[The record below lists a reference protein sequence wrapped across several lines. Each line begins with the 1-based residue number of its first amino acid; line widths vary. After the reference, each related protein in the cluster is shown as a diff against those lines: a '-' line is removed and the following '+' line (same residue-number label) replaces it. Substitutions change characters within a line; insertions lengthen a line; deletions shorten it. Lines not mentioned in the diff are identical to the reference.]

1 MCENFI
7 GPAARFAEW
16 RGQEVLSA
24 ARALIKRHPIRN
36 YRLALIGFGNVGK
49 EFVRLLQAK
58 EPQLFQDYDIAF
70 HLTGIASRRIGWIAD
85 PNGLDAEALLAGRF
99 PETPGRRAFRD
110 VREWLDRANADVFF
124 EASSL
129 NRDTGQPAIEHLK
142 AALERGAH
150 AISANKGPVVHAYR
164 ELRDLARSKGRKFL
178 FESTV
183 MDGTPIF
190 SMFPHS
196 LPAVELRGF
205 RGILN
210 STTNVV
216 LTEMEKGRTLEEAV
230 KRAQEI
236 GVAETD
242 PSDDLDGWDAAVK
255 VAALVIVLMNA
266 PIKLDEIE
274 RVGIR
279 TVSPEQVCAARARGM
294 RYKLICRAER
304 TADGVRA
311 SVRPEQLPMSDP
323 LALLE
328 GTTSALRFDTDVFA
342 LSLIEHKPG
351 VIATAYGLLGDFIRA
366 AKKDG

>member
-1 MCENFI
+1 M
-7 GPAARFAEW
+7 AAH
-16 RGQEVLSA
+16 
-24 ARALIKRHPIRN
+24 KK
-36 YRLALIGFGNVGK
+36 YKLALVGFGNVGR
-49 EFVRLLQAK
+49 ELVRLLRTK
-58 EPQLFQDYDIAF
+58 ENALREQY
-70 HLTGIASRRIGWIAD
+70 GIEWILAGVASRRIGWLAN
-85 PNGLDAEALLAGRF
+85 PAGLDIDALLAGRF
-99 PETPGRRAFRD
+99 SEASASATLHD
-110 VREWLDRANADVFF
+110 VHEWLGAADADVLF

-129 NRDTGQPAIEHLK
+129 KRHTGQPATDHLK
-142 AALERGAH
+142 VALERGAH
-150 AISANKGPVVHAYR
+150 AISANKGPIVYAYR

-190 SMFPHS
+190 SMFPRS

-216 LTEMEKGRTLEEAV
+216 LTEMEKGLTLEQAV

-255 VAALVIVLMNA
+255 VAALVIVLMDQ
-266 PIKLDEIE
+266 PIRLDEIE

-279 TVSPEQVCAARARGM
+279 TVSPEEVRAARAAGM

-304 TADGVRA
+304 TPAGVRA
-311 SVRPEQLPMSDP
+311 SVRPEQLPITDP
-323 LALLE
+323 LAQLE
-328 GTTSALRFDTDVFA
+328 GTTSALRFDTDVFG
-342 LSLIEHKPG
+342 LSIIEHKPG
-351 VIATAYGLLGDFIRA
+351 VIATAYGLLGDFVRA
-366 AKKDG
+366 VSSGTGH

>member
-1 MCENFI
+1 MT
-7 GPAARFAEW
+7 RT
-16 RGQEVLSA
+16 
-24 ARALIKRHPIRN
+24 
-36 YRLALIGFGNVGK
+36 YRLALVGFGNVGK
-49 EFVRLLQAK
+49 EFVRLLRAK
-58 EPQLFQDYDIAF
+58 ESRLSDDYGIEWK
-70 HLTGIASRRIGWIAD
+70 LTGLASRRIGWIAN
-85 PNGLDAEALLAGRF
+85 PGGLDTAALLGGTF
-99 PETPGRRAFRD
+99 PEAPGSAAPKN
-110 VREWLDRANADVFF
+110 VREWLEATDADILF

-129 NRDTGQPAIEHLK
+129 NRRTGQPAIDHLK
-142 AALERGAH
+142 AALEVGAH
-150 AISANKGPVVHAYR
+150 AISANKGPIVHAYR
-164 ELRDLARSKGRKFL
+164 ELRDLARAKHRKFL

-216 LTEMEKGRTLEEAV
+216 LTEMEKGLTLDEAV
-230 KRAQEI
+230 RRAQEI

-255 VAALVIVLMNA
+255 VVALVIVLMDV
-266 PIKLDEIE
+266 PIKLDEVE

-279 TVSPEQVCAARARGM
+279 AVSPEQVRTAHAAGM

-311 SVRPEQLPMSDP
+311 SVRPEQLPMTDS

-328 GTTSALRFDTDVFA
+328 GTTSALRFDTDVFG
-342 LSLIEHKPG
+342 LSIIEHKPG
-351 VIATAYGLLGDFIRA
+351 VIATAYGLLADFIRA
-366 AKKDG
+366 VET

>member
-1 MCENFI
+1 MMTNRRKF
-7 GPAARFAEW
+7 
-16 RGQEVLSA
+16 
-24 ARALIKRHPIRN
+24 K
-36 YRLALIGFGNVGK
+36 LALVGFGNVGR
-49 EFVRLLQAK
+49 EFVRLLRSK
-58 EPQLFQDYDIAF
+58 EARLREDYAIEWA
-70 HLTGIASRRIGWIAD
+70 LTGVASRRIGWIAD
-85 PNGLDAEALLAGRF
+85 AKGLDPEALLAAKL
-99 PETPGRRAFRD
+99 PERAAWAVPRN
-110 VREWLDRANADVFF
+110 VREWLEEADADVVF
-124 EASSL
+124 EATSL
-129 NRDTGQPAIEHLK
+129 DRRTGQPAIDHIK

-150 AISANKGPVVHAYR
+150 AISANKGPIVYAYR
-164 ELRDLARSKGRKFL
+164 ELRDLAQSKGRKFL

-216 LTEMEKGRTLEEAV
+216 LTEMEKGLTLEQAV
-230 KRAQEI
+230 KRAQDI

-255 VAALVIVLMNA
+255 VAALVIVLMDV
-266 PIKLDEIE
+266 PVRLDEIE

-279 TVSPEQVCAARARGM
+279 AVSPEQVRAARAADM

-304 TADGVRA
+304 TAIGVRA
-311 SVRPEQLPMSDP
+311 SVRPEQLPMTDP

-328 GTTSALRFDTDVFA
+328 GTTSALRFDTDVFG
-342 LSLIEHKPG
+342 LSVIEHKPG

-366 AKKDG
+366 VAP

>member
-1 MCENFI
+1 MH
-7 GPAARFAEW
+7 
-16 RGQEVLSA
+16 
-24 ARALIKRHPIRN
+24 K
-36 YRLALIGFGNVGK
+36 LALIGFGNVGK
-49 EFVRLLQAK
+49 EFARLLQRKHERLRA
-58 EPQLFQDYDIAF
+58 DYGIEF
-70 HLTGIASRRIGWIAD
+70 LLTGVASRRIGWVANA
-85 PNGLDAEALLAGRF
+85 NGLDTAALLAGQF
-99 PETPGRRAFRD
+99 PETPGWAVPRN
-110 VREWLDRANADVFF
+110 VREWLEAADADVVF

-129 NRDTGQPAIEHLK
+129 NRHTGQPAIDHLK
-142 AALERGAH
+142 AALERNAH
-150 AISANKGPVVHAYR
+150 AISANKGPIVYAYR
-164 ELRDLARSKGRKFL
+164 ELRELARSKGRKFL

-216 LTEMEKGRTLEEAV
+216 LTEMEKGLTLDQAV

-255 VAALVIVLMNA
+255 VAALTIVLMDV
-266 PIKLDEIE
+266 PIRLDEVE

-279 TVSPEQVCAARARGM
+279 AVSPEQVRAAKAAGM

-304 TADGVRA
+304 VGNEIRA
-311 SVRPEQLPMSDP
+311 SVRPEQLPLNDP

-328 GTTSALRFDTDVFA
+328 GTTSALRFEMDVFG
-342 LSLIEHKPG
+342 LSIIEHKPG

-366 AKKDG
+366 VRV

>member
-1 MCENFI
+1 MVSP
-7 GPAARFAEW
+7 GR
-16 RGQEVLSA
+16 VLDSQMPNCG
-24 ARALIKRHPIRN
+24 KFK
-36 YRLALIGFGNVGK
+36 LALVGFGSVGK
-49 EFVRLLQAK
+49 EFVRLLRAK
-58 EPQLFQDYDIAF
+58 ERLLRDECGIEWT
-70 HLTGIASRRIGWIAD
+70 LTGLASRRIGWVAD
-85 PNGLDAEALLAGRF
+85 AKGLDTEAMLTGRF
-99 PETPGRRAFRD
+99 PKQPLWSAPRN
-110 VREWLDRANADVFF
+110 VREWLEEADADILF
-124 EASSL
+124 EATSL
-129 NRDTGQPAIEHLK
+129 DRVTGQPAIDHLK
-142 AALERGAH
+142 AALERDAH
-150 AISANKGPVVHAYR
+150 AISANKGPIVYAYR

-190 SMFPHS
+190 SMFPRS

-216 LTEMEKGRTLEEAV
+216 LTEMEKGLTLEEAV

-255 VAALVIVLMNA
+255 VAALAIVLMDA
-266 PIKLDEIE
+266 PIKLEEIE

-279 TVSPEQVCAARARGM
+279 SVSPEQVRAARSAGM

-304 TADGVRA
+304 TSGGVRA
-311 SVRPEQLPMSDP
+311 SVRPEQLPLTDP

-328 GTTSALRFDTDVFA
+328 GTTSAVRFDMDVFG
-342 LSLIEHKPG
+342 LSIIEHKPG

-366 AKKDG
+366 VTGDH